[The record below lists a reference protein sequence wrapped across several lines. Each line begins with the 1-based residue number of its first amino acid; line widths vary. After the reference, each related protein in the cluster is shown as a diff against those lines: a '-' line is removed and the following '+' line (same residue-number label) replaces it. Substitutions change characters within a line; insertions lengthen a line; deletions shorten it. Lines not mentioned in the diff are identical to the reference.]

1 MDRKFIKE
9 NCDRCFC
16 MLNPFGVK
24 HCAYHMD
31 AKFRGLVPCT
41 MVEKCPPLEEFGNLK
56 YYVREKK
63 TKKLEDE

>member
-16 MLNPFGVK
+16 MLNPLGVK
-24 HCAYHMD
+24 YCAYHMD
-31 AKFRGLVPCT
+31 AKLKGLVLCT
-41 MVEKCPPLEEFGNLK
+41 MIETCPALEAFGNLK

-63 TKKLEDE
+63 SKKLEDE